1 MIAKTSSSFRFA
13 LVTLGCALLAL
24 VAVPA
29 IRATTADAA
38 KPAAAKLPLTATF
51 EKVTT
56 AEAGPPYVL
65 HLKNDSKATVKVSGK
80 VLLSVA
86 FHSSSKARNV
96 PEHAIE
102 AGASWSIGELA
113 ANDKVIL
120 TAEGFAPME
129 LTVP

>member
-1 MIAKTSSSFRFA
+1 MIAKTSSSFRSA
-13 LVTLGCALLAL
+13 LITLGCALLAL

-29 IRATTADAA
+29 IRATTTE
-38 KPAAAKLPLTATF
+38 AAKLPLTATF

-65 HLKNDSKATVKVSGK
+65 HLKNDSKATVKVSAK

-120 TAEGFAPME
+120 TAEGFAPLE

>member
-1 MIAKTSSSFRFA
+1 MIAKTSSSLRSA
-13 LVTLGCALLAL
+13 LITLGCALLAM
-24 VAVPA
+24 VTVPA
-29 IRATTADAA
+29 MNAADAA
-38 KPAAAKLPLTATF
+38 KPAAKLPVTATF

-65 HLKNDSKATVKVSGK
+65 HLKNESKDALKVSGK

-96 PEHAIE
+96 PEHVIA
-102 AGASWSIGELA
+102 AGATFSIGELA

-120 TAEGFAPME
+120 TAEGFAPLE